1 MTAQRRTLIAHRG
14 ASLIAPENTL
24 HAFALALADG
34 ADGLECD
41 VRLSSDDEP
50 IVFHDVDLERL
61 TGLPGPLAARPWT
74 ELRQL
79 AIRGPGVGEGAR
91 HTGHTIP
98 HLRDLVDMVA
108 LHHGQANRHATH
120 SRRLL
125 INVELK
131 PLKNHAPLVA
141 ACRPYFEALARS
153 PNPVDPV
160 DPVDPTGPIHP
171 IDPTGPIHPIDL
183 VISSFDPRVLAA
195 FALNPLSAPH
205 RLALL
210 FEDPNALG
218 ALRFLPPATYDLH
231 PEASLLTA
239 ATHAAWSSPGRRFR
253 AWTVDDPIE
262 ARRLLTLDPTIA
274 LITNR
279 PGPLAAELEEA
290 S

>member
-1 MTAQRRTLIAHRG
+1 VTPQRATLIAHRG
-14 ASLIAPENTL
+14 ASLVAPENTL
-24 HAFALALADG
+24 HAFALAVAGG

-41 VRLSSDDEP
+41 VRLSSDGEP

-61 TGLPGPLAARPWT
+61 TGLPGQLAAKPWA
-74 ELRQL
+74 ELRHL
-79 AIRGPGVGEGAR
+79 TIRGPGAGQGAPQ
-91 HTGHTIP
+91 TIP
-98 HLRDLVDMVA
+98 HLQDLVDFTAPVA
-108 LHHGQANRHATH
+108 PADHRPADRPSPSG
-120 SRRLL
+120 RLI

-153 PNPVDPV
+153 PNPADDLDPLDPV
-160 DPVDPTGPIHP
+160 DPIPHIEL
-171 IDPTGPIHPIDL
+171 I
-183 VISSFDPRVLAA
+183 ISSFDPRVLAA
-195 FALNPLSAPH
+195 FALAPLAAPH

-210 FEDPNALG
+210 FEDPNALA

>member
-1 MTAQRRTLIAHRG
+1 MTRQSPTLIAHRG
-14 ASLIAPENTL
+14 ASLVAPENTQD
-24 HAFALALADG
+24 AFDKALAEG

-41 VRLSSDDEP
+41 VRLSSDGEP
-50 IVFHDVDLERL
+50 IIFHDVDLERL
-61 TGLPGPLAARPWT
+61 TGQPGQLATKPWA

-79 AIRGPGVGEGAR
+79 RIRGPGAGEGAAQ
-91 HTGHTIP
+91 TIL
-98 HLRDLVDMVA
+98 HLRDLVDLVGLVGLVA
-108 LHHGQANRHATH
+108 PPAPAAPGALPNRHTTR

-141 ACRPYFEALARS
+141 ACRPWFEALARS

-160 DPVDPTGPIHP
+160 DPNDPVDPVDRIE
-171 IDPTGPIHPIDL
+171 L

-195 FALNPLSAPH
+195 FALAPLSAPH